1 MNSRLNPPEK
11 PRIRCP
17 LNYYTIYRAP
27 FDAAELVKIYPNIGC
42 CCIFGIL
49 IYQSL
54 QLARMDG
61 LLANASVILYINM
74 FNFKELYLSFK
85 NYNNLNLSI

>member
-11 PRIRCP
+11 PRMRCP

-49 IYQSL
+49 IY
-54 QLARMDG
+54 
-61 LLANASVILYINM
+61 
-74 FNFKELYLSFK
+74 
-85 NYNNLNLSI
+85 